1 MSLCI
6 LERGGKE
13 EICRCDTKKSAFP
26 EDAAFTEELSK
37 GVGGDVGQL
46 PVTCESGHYHEFHHF
61 FGGNSQDF
69 ICAYMTML
77 YVNDF

>member
-1 MSLCI
+1 MRVLCI

-13 EICRCDTKKSAFP
+13 EICHCDTKKSAFP

-37 GVGGDVGQL
+37 GVGGDVVSQ
-46 PVTCESGHYHEFHHF
+46 VIIMQFHHF

-69 ICAYMTML
+69 SCAYMTML
-77 YVNDF
+77 YINDF